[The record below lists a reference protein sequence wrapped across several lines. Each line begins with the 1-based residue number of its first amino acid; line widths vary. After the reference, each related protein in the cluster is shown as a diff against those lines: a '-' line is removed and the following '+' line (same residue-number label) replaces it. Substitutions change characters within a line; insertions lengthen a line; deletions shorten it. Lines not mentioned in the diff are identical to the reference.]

1 MPRHFNVKNTCKN
14 IDGISY
20 SFALCPVIMGT
31 SKDFLKGT
39 ARPMEFTSY
48 LFGCIST
55 FSREIASEVGNSNTY
70 RAIQALVQDWSI
82 IK

>member
-1 MPRHFNVKNTCKN
+1 
-14 IDGISY
+14 
-20 SFALCPVIMGT
+20 
-31 SKDFLKGT
+31 
-39 ARPMEFTSY
+39 MEFTSY

-82 IK
+82 IKWKSCGTDPTCFWHPVKGEVSAGI